1 MINQQLGIN
10 KVIFTFNVTSI
21 KKAIDVFSFMN
32 SERLKRF
39 CFKADFETSYV
50 IEENKDNSVTFNINI
65 LYGDAS
71 IDTNKKIVSKI
82 KDKINSLL

>member
-1 MINQQLGIN
+1 
-10 KVIFTFNVTSI
+10 
-21 KKAIDVFSFMN
+21 MN

-82 KDKINSLL
+82 RDKINSLL

>member
-1 MINQQLGIN
+1 MINQQLGID

-32 SERLKRF
+32 SGRLKRF

-82 KDKINSLL
+82 RDKINSLL

>member
-1 MINQQLGIN
+1 MFFHLWI
-10 KVIFTFNVTSI
+10 VR
-21 KKAIDVFSFMN
+21 DW
-32 SERLKRF
+32 KRF

-82 KDKINSLL
+82 RDKINSLLWHYYGI